1 MMSLNQTLEELHRA
15 FPYSDQKM
23 PTLFVGHGSPMNA
36 LEDNE
41 YTRAWAEIGY
51 GLPQP
56 NAILCISAHWLTRGT
71 HVTGMDHPQTIHDFG
86 GFPRELY
93 EAQYPAPGSPA
104 LARLAQ
110 ETVQKVDVCLDDE
123 WGLDHG
129 TWSVLA
135 QMFPDAR
142 IPVVQL
148 SLDYTQKPDFHY
160 ALGREL
166 RELRNRGVLIIGSG
180 NIVHHL
186 GMARFVE
193 NGETFAYDWAREF
206 DETIKQLI
214 IDRNH
219 DPIVH
224 YQSLGRAARLSVP
237 TNDHYLP
244 LLYALALQDD
254 QEQISF
260 FADKVTYGSL
270 SMRSVLIK

>member
-1 MMSLNQTLEELHRA
+1 MSLNQTLEELHRA

-36 LEDNE
+36 LEENE
-41 YTRAWAEIGY
+41 YTRAWAEIGHS
-51 GLPQP
+51 LPQP

-71 HVTGMDHPQTIHDFG
+71 HVTGMEHPQTIHDFG

-93 EAQYPAPGSPA
+93 EAQYPAPGSPT

-135 QMFPDAR
+135 KMFPDAR

-148 SLDYTQKPDFHY
+148 SLDYTEGPEFHY

-166 RELRNRGVLIIGSG
+166 RELR
-180 NIVHHL
+180 
-186 GMARFVE
+186 
-193 NGETFAYDWAREF
+193 
-206 DETIKQLI
+206 
-214 IDRNH
+214 
-219 DPIVH
+219 
-224 YQSLGRAARLSVP
+224 
-237 TNDHYLP
+237 
-244 LLYALALQDD
+244 
-254 QEQISF
+254 
-260 FADKVTYGSL
+260 
-270 SMRSVLIK
+270 

>member
-1 MMSLNQTLEELHRA
+1 MSLNQTLEELHRA

-93 EAQYPAPGSPA
+93 EAQYPAPGSPS
-104 LARLAQ
+104 LARLAR

-135 QMFPDAR
+135 KMFPDAR

-148 SLDYTQKPDFHY
+148 SIDYTQGPEFHY

-166 RELRNRGVLIIGSG
+166 RELRKRGVLIIGSG

-186 GMARFVE
+186 RMVRFVE
-193 NGETFAYDWAREF
+193 GGETFAYDWAREF

-244 LLYALALQDD
+244 LLYALALQDE
-254 QEQISF
+254 QEQVSF
-260 FADKVTYGSL
+260 FADKVAYGSI

>member
-1 MMSLNQTLEELHRA
+1 MSLNQTLEELHRA

-23 PTLFVGHGSPMNA
+23 PTLFVGHGSPMNV

-41 YTRAWAEIGY
+41 YTRAWAEIGH

-129 TWSVLA
+129 TWSVLVK
-135 QMFPDAR
+135 MFPDAR

-148 SLDYTQKPDFHY
+148 SLDYTQGPEFHY

-186 GMARFVE
+186 RMMRFVE
-193 NGETFAYDWAREF
+193 GGETFAYDWAREF

-260 FADKVTYGSL
+260 FADKVAYGSI

>member
-1 MMSLNQTLEELHRA
+1 MSLNQTLEELHRA

-41 YTRAWAEIGY
+41 YTRAWAEIGH

-56 NAILCISAHWLTRGT
+56 NAILCISAHWLTHGT

-104 LARLAQ
+104 LARLAR
-110 ETVQKVDVCLDDE
+110 ETVQKADVCLDDE

-135 QMFPDAR
+135 KMFPDAR

-148 SLDYTQKPDFHY
+148 SLDYTQGPEFHY

-186 GMARFVE
+186 RMVRFVE
-193 NGETFAYDWAREF
+193 GGETFAYDWAREF

-224 YQSLGRAARLSVP
+224 YQSLGRAAHLSVP

-260 FADKVTYGSL
+260 FADKVAYGSI